1 MVGAVDG
8 WTQGGAPRNRAWSQV
23 GDQGRGAAPGSPGG
37 PAPRPPEGR
46 DPGRRGWADGP
57 RQSPPTQT
65 WDRDGQ
71 DRTQY
76 APRQTP
82 QPYRDG
88 APGPRREGAAPRR
101 RRRPRWGRRVGILLL
116 VLVLLLGGF
125 VVYLDQSLGR
135 TDALVDYPGRV
146 ADTPGSNWLLVGSDS
161 REGLDAQQQ
170 ADLSTGSAQDAGGQR
185 TDTIMVLHVPQ
196 GGGAS
201 TLVSIPRDSY
211 LPIPGYGQDKVNAAF
226 TLGGPTLLV
235 QTVEEATG
243 LHLDH
248 YAEVGFG
255 GFAGIVDA
263 VGGVSIC
270 VDQAIDDPLAG
281 INLQPGCQDLTG
293 AQALGFVRTRYTFA
307 NADLTRVQN
316 QRKFLTALLDK
327 ATSPATLLNP
337 FRVLPLATSAT
348 GSLTVDSGDHIWNLA
363 GLAWAVRGDLVT
375 TTVPVG
381 GFEDT
386 DSGNALL
393 WDRTKA
399 SQFFGALAADEQV
412 PPELLTTG

>member
-1 MVGAVDG
+1 MDG
-8 WTQGGAPRNRAWSQV
+8 WTQGGAPRNRAWSQA
-23 GDQGRGAAPGSPGG
+23 GDQGRGAPP
-37 PAPRPPEGR
+37 PPRPAEQRPAG
-46 DPGRRGWADGP
+46 GRGWADGP

-88 APGPRREGAAPRR
+88 EPPRRGSGTRPR
-101 RRRPRWGRRVGILLL
+101 RRRPRWGRRIGIVLL

-125 VVYLDQSLGR
+125 VAYLDSTLGR
-135 TDALVDYPGRV
+135 TDALGDYPGRV
-146 ADTPGSNWLLVGSDS
+146 ADTPGTNWLLVGSDS

-185 TDTIMVLHVPQ
+185 TDTIMVLHVPA

-211 LPIPGYGQDKVNAAF
+211 LPIPGYGEDKVNAAF

-263 VGGVSIC
+263 VGGVNLC
-270 VDQAIDDPLAG
+270 LDQAIDDPLAG

-293 AQALGFVRTRYTFA
+293 PQALGFVRTRYTFA

-327 ATSPATLLNP
+327 ATSPSTLLNP
-337 FRVLPLATSAT
+337 FRILPLATSAT

-386 DSGNALL
+386 DAGNALL
-393 WDRTKA
+393 WDQAKA
-399 SQFFGALAADEQV
+399 SQFFGALAEDRQV
-412 PPELLTTG
+412 PPDLITTG